1 MFSQIQNIH
10 SCDIP
15 GGCNTAWYCKVWG
28 FVCGV
33 FFLFFIFLCLVFL
46 SYFVPSGVCALVVQF
61 FKITM
66 YLLFH

>member
-1 MFSQIQNIH
+1 MPFQEVVTQLGIVRFGDLSVGCFFCFSFF
-10 SCDIP
+10 
-15 GGCNTAWYCKVWG
+15 
-28 FVCGV
+28 FVC
-33 FFLFFIFLCLVFL
+33 FFL